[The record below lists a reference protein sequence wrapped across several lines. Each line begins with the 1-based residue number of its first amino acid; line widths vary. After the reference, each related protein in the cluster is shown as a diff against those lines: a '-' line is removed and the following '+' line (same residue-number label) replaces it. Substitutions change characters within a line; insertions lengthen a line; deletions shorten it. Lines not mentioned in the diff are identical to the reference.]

1 MDLEIFHR
9 TNRNLVLETYRCY
22 VSQVLRLLQKRL
34 RDRLK
39 SEKMYAKVELFVVT
53 NELSIE
59 FTKRKNLVAAIT
71 LHESKPWEFS
81 ARLSLTDA
89 DVPVNFENQ
98 EYWVDYSRDVVL
110 NPDLQAKKLESEF
123 LEYIKDF
130 YYLAKRVSIKSI

>member
-1 MDLEIFHR
+1 MGLDTFHW
-9 TNRNLVLETYRCY
+9 TNRNLALETYRCY
-22 VSQVLRLLQKRL
+22 ISQVLKLLQKRL

-39 SEKMYAKVELFVVT
+39 SEKMYATVELLIVD

-59 FTKRKNLVAAIT
+59 FTKRKNLVAAII

-81 ARLSLTDA
+81 AWLSLTGDN
-89 DVPVNFENQ
+89 VPASFESQ
-98 EYWVDYSRDVVL
+98 EYWIDYSRDVIL